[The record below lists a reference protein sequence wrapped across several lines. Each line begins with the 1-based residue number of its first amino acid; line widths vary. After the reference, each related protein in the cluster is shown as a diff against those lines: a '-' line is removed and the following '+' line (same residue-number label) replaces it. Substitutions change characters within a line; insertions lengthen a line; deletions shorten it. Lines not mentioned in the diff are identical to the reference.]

1 MNECSAEV
9 VKSHAG
15 KRHPPSWVSSFPVA
29 FLAAREP
36 AEVWVRRVGSE
47 SSQVVQSC
55 TYNCLDIRD
64 LLGHAGAVLGAQSQ
78 V

>member
-1 MNECSAEV
+1 M
-9 VKSHAG
+9 
-15 KRHPPSWVSSFPVA
+15 A

-64 LLGHAGAVLGAQSQ
+64 LLEHAGAVLGAQSQ